1 MNLWVFYIFGRLCQ
15 RIVHWILQHIYFSLC
30 VGFFLCCSGCSC
42 SSFVHRVEHLI
53 VCAIYCPPKC
63 SLAGKLRHFIDLTAN
78 IANGET
84 QNESQRKGTRNRRK
98 CRNGRDGGRERRR
111 QRESNRKDFRITN
124 FWRMWN
130 CVSVQ
135 KWLSIYGDYMGI
147 AIHFDTCNATRS
159 CLLLACE
166 CECTY
171 GACLNALNVC
181 DYVRVRVCMY
191 IGGWPS
197 QLAG

>member
-1 MNLWVFYIFGRLCQ
+1 MCVRVSVCCDRWLFYGCMPFGHFGEKNENNIKRNCSHVMNLWVFYIFGRLCQ

-84 QNESQRKGTRNRRK
+84 QNGSQRKGTRNRRK
-98 CRNGRDGGRERRR
+98 CRNGRDGGRERDGD
-111 QRESNRKDFRITN
+111 REREQSKGLQNYKFLAYVKLCVCSKVVKYLWGLYGNCHT
-124 FWRMWN
+124 FWH
-130 CVSVQ
+130 V
-135 KWLSIYGDYMGI
+135 
-147 AIHFDTCNATRS
+147 
-159 CLLLACE
+159 
-166 CECTY
+166 
-171 GACLNALNVC
+171 
-181 DYVRVRVCMY
+181 
-191 IGGWPS
+191 
-197 QLAG
+197 